1 MSLQK
6 GDQMGKIKH
15 TFIKRGARRIYEQNP
30 GEFSTD
36 FNKNKEAI
44 KAKDVV
50 KSKSIRN
57 KMAGYAIKIIKNK
70 KF

>member
-1 MSLQK
+1 
-6 GDQMGKIKH
+6 MGKIKH
-15 TFIKRGARRIYEQNP
+15 TFIKRGARRIYEQSP

-50 KSKSIRN
+50 ESKSIRN
-57 KMAGYAIKIIKNK
+57 KMAGYMIKIIKNK
-70 KF
+70 QF

>member
-1 MSLQK
+1 
-6 GDQMGKIKH
+6 MGKIKH

-30 GEFSTD
+30 DEFSTD

-44 KAKDVV
+44 KSKDVV